1 MAKNK
6 NIGKAV
12 ITIKGKG
19 SYTGK
24 KKLYFNIVP
33 KKTALTRVVSNTKSR
48 MGVNWK
54 KISGVTGYQIQY
66 STSSSFKNAKTVTVK
81 GKTSRV
87 IKNLKKGKTYY
98 VRVRTYKT
106 VDKVKYYSGWC
117 GKKKVKIRK
126 K

>member
-1 MAKNK
+1 MEKDFR
-6 NIGKAV
+6 GD
-12 ITIKGKG
+12 
-19 SYTGK
+19 
-24 KKLYFNIVP
+24 
-33 KKTALTRVVSNTKSR
+33 R
-48 MGVNWK
+48 
-54 KISGVTGYQIQY
+54 ISDPVFHQQQL
-66 STSSSFKNAKTVTVK
+66 KNAKTVTVK